1 MAGSSNASNSD
12 GLSPAAPGA
21 LVRHLQAAALASP
34 LQSRRYKVDV
44 SDNKDCNSSTCTAHA
59 AKSWPCSFRAPQA
72 RHADSRQMSINE
84 HDKLLSVRLSECLLC
99 STFLPQKASMQGCK
113 VDQAQ
118 AYEQVNEHPW
128 HPTQAASAAWHSQGL
143 GAASSVHAWQDCT
156 HTLPNTP
163 TSASR
168 VAL

>member
-1 MAGSSNASNSD
+1 MQAIRMACLQRHLGHLSD
-12 GLSPAAPGA
+12 TCRQPHLHLHSSPAATRWMFQITKTA
-21 LVRHLQAAALASP
+21 
-34 LQSRRYKVDV
+34 
-44 SDNKDCNSSTCTAHA
+44 NSSTCTAHA

-163 TSASR
+163 PSASR